1 MRLVFMGTPDFSVPA
16 LEALIRG
23 GHTVEAV
30 VTQPDKPKGRGGAV
44 QMTPVKEA
52 ALAHNI
58 PVWQPAKIRK
68 DPEFL
73 AKLKAL
79 DPEVIVVIAFGQILP
94 REVLELPKYGC
105 INIHASLLPMYRGAA
120 PIQQVILDGQKET
133 GVTTMYM
140 EEGLDTGDMLL
151 KTVVPIAADE
161 TGGSLHDKL
170 AEAGG
175 DLILETLR
183 GLEAGTL
190 TRIPQEGEN
199 FYAVLI
205 TNTLG
210 KIDWTKDAASIE
222 RLIRGMS
229 PWPSAYTS
237 LGTKTVKLWKA
248 QVLPQGPEVK
258 AEPGTVV
265 SVSKDSFS
273 VQTGDGLLLILE
285 LQLEGKKR
293 METAAFLRGCPLKK
307 GDRLG

>member
-1 MRLVFMGTPDFSVPA
+1 M
-16 LEALIRG
+16 
-23 GHTVEAV
+23 
-30 VTQPDKPKGRGGAV
+30 
-44 QMTPVKEA
+44 
-52 ALAHNI
+52 
-58 PVWQPAKIRK
+58 
-68 DPEFL
+68 
-73 AKLKAL
+73 
-79 DPEVIVVIAFGQILP
+79 VIAFGQILP

-190 TRIPQEGEN
+190 TRIPQEGETC
-199 FYAVLI
+199 YAGMI
-205 TNTLG
+205 TKTLG

-248 QVLPQGPEVK
+248 QVLPQGPGSK
-258 AEPGTVV
+258 GGAGNGGFRFQGQFFRTDRRRASADPGA
-265 SVSKDSFS
+265 SAGRQEAYGDSSIF
-273 VQTGDGLLLILE
+273 E
-285 LQLEGKKR
+285 
-293 METAAFLRGCPLKK
+293 
-307 GDRLG
+307 RLPA